1 MLNLIKSD
9 LYRITRPRGLRG
21 SFWQYGIAI
30 IVVYALITAMVMF
43 ANSPLYHEMA
53 GVTIGNVM
61 AKDSVTVYF
70 ADMMGGIVP
79 LCVCFMAVEHALSEF
94 KNGYIK
100 TVLSARSGRLSYF
113 AGKIVFAGV
122 MSAPMVAFGAV
133 TALLC
138 IPFLMGGNGFAAGD
152 APLEIVAWFVG
163 FWFNTWA
170 VATLSLVLAYATRV
184 SPVSYIG
191 AFCIEAN
198 VVPQFLMGLAYS
210 AGGYLSFL
218 QPVRPV
224 LETIALWAPSTS
236 LSNLGRGADIFR
248 AASAGAWGPMSQ
260 ALAVSP
266 GIQALITGAIGVAVA
281 TVLVLALARKRDI

>member
-43 ANSPLYHEMA
+43 ANSPLYHEMT
-53 GVTIGNVM
+53 GVTIGDV
-61 AKDSVTVYF
+61 ATKSSVTVYF

-94 KNGYIK
+94 KNGYAK

-122 MSAPMVAFGAV
+122 MSALMVAFGAV

-138 IPFLMGGNGFAAGD
+138 IPFLMGGSGFAAGD
-152 APLEIVAWFVG
+152 APLEIVAWFAG

-210 AGGYLSFL
+210 SGGYLSFL
-218 QPVRPV
+218 APVRPV

-248 AASAGAWGPMSQ
+248 AASADAWGPMSQ
-260 ALAVSP
+260 ALAVAP
-266 GIQALITGAIGVAVA
+266 GIQALITGVIGVGVA
-281 TVLVLALARKRDI
+281 TALVLAIARKRDI

>member
-30 IVVYALITAMVMF
+30 LVVYAMMTALTMF
-43 ANSPLYHEMA
+43 ANSPLYHEMT
-53 GVTIGNVM
+53 GVTIGAVM
-61 AKDSVTVYF
+61 AEDSVTVFF

-79 LCVCFMAVEHALSEF
+79 LCVCFMAVEHALAEF

-122 MSAPMVAFGAV
+122 LSALMIAFGAI

-138 IPFLMGGNGFAAGD
+138 TPLLMGGNGFAAGD
-152 APLEIVAWFVG
+152 TPLEVLAWFAG
-163 FWFNTWA
+163 FWLNTWA
-170 VATLSLVLAYATRV
+170 VATLSFVLAYATRV

-198 VVPQFLMGLAYS
+198 VVPQFLVGLAYS

-218 QPVRPV
+218 APARPV

-248 AASAGAWGPMSQ
+248 AAFADAWGPMSQ
-260 ALAVSP
+260 AVAVAP
-266 GIQALITGAIGVAVA
+266 GIQALLTGVIGVAVA
-281 TVLVLALARKRDI
+281 TVLVLAIARKRDI